1 MGESEALTRLL
12 ARWPENK
19 INPSLS
25 RVEQFLSALGNPENS
40 FKSLHIAGTNGK
52 TSTARMLQ
60 NILLELNLRVGLYT
74 SPHLVHPRE
83 RIVVDARPV
92 DEQAFNELLVETEVI
107 LDLLEQN
114 HLNDKLTFFEAI
126 TALAFEQFSQVP
138 IDVGVIEVGLGGTW
152 DATNVITPEVSVI
165 TPISLDHKDY
175 LGDTISE
182 IASEKAGILKAN
194 VPAVIAAQKP
204 EAEKVIRNKIA
215 ELEIAAFW
223 EGRDFSIANR
233 SLAHGGQVF
242 DVNTPYTKHESIFTH
257 LYGEFQAQNAA
268 VAITAAETFLNQ
280 EINHDFVLTAF
291 EKATSPGRIEIIKRN
306 PTVIIDAAHNPA
318 GVAVSRKA
326 IEESF
331 DFSEIILVLG
341 CMKDKDINEML
352 AELRGFA
359 ASVIATQVDSARA
372 IDHREL
378 ATLIKQYLPE
388 TELLTSEVLPTALE
402 VAIDYAKEKKGRGI
416 VVLGSVALAG
426 AVKGLL

>member
-74 SPHLVHPRE
+74 SPHLIHPRE
-83 RIVVDARPV
+83 RIVVDAKPI
-92 DEQAFNELLVETEVI
+92 DEQVFNELLVETEVI
-107 LDLLEQN
+107 LDLLELN
-114 HLNDKLTFFEAI
+114 HLDEKLTFFEAI
-126 TALAFEQFSQVP
+126 TAIAFQQFSQVP

-165 TPISLDHKDY
+165 TPISLDHQDF
-175 LGDTISE
+175 LGDTIGE
-182 IASEKAGILKAN
+182 IAGEKAGILKAN
-194 VPAVIAAQKP
+194 TPAVVALQRP
-204 EAEKVIRNKIA
+204 EAEKVIKQRLADLAIS
-215 ELEIAAFW
+215 AFW
-223 EGRDFSIANR
+223 EGKDFSVVNR
-233 SLAHGGQVF
+233 RLAHGGQVF
-242 DVNTPYTKHESIFTH
+242 DVHTPYAKHEAIFTQ

-268 VAITAAETFLNQ
+268 VAITAAETFLGQ
-280 EINHDFVLTAF
+280 EINHDFVITAF
-291 EKATSPGRIEIIKRN
+291 EKTTSPGRIEIIKRN

-318 GVAVSRKA
+318 GVLVSRKA

-331 DFSEIILVLG
+331 DFSDIILILG

-352 AELRGFA
+352 SELRGFA
-359 ASVIATQVDSARA
+359 AKIITTQVDSPRA
-372 IDHREL
+372 IEHLVLSKLVEK
-378 ATLIKQYLPE
+378 ILPE
-388 TELLTSEVLPTALE
+388 SQLLASQSLTTALE
-402 VAIDYAKEKKGRGI
+402 VAIEYAKEKKGRGI

-426 AVKGLL
+426 AVKDLL

>member
-107 LDLLEQN
+107 LDLIEQN
-114 HLNDKLTFFEAI
+114 HLSDKLTFFEAI

-352 AELRGFA
+352 VELRGFA